1 MTSEGSVRLKSA
13 TVALALVTS
22 LVSIYF
28 IVAGDLQDAALR
40 FGFIPARFGAPA
52 LTNALLDGAVPVWLT
67 PWSATLV
74 HGGWIHLGLNMLML
88 VWVGAQVERVLGGAN
103 VLFAY
108 LLGALVAAAAQWVVD
123 PSAFTPMVGASGAI
137 SALFGLY
144 ALMAARPKA
153 VTLRT
158 APYPGFPTDLQAQF
172 MALMTRAEGTSQIT
186 ETIFEN
192 RFMHAQELVR
202 MGANIKIEGRRAIVR
217 GKTPLS
223 GAAVLASDLRASA
236 SLVLAALVAD
246 GETLID
252 RIYHLDRGYEHIEA
266 KLAAAGS
273 ADHAGGA
280 GVLGGPWRPAMSW
293 SNP

>member
-88 VWVGAQVERVLGGAN
+88 VWVGAQVERVLGAAN
-103 VLFAY
+103 ILFAY

-153 VTLRT
+153 VTASPRLNRAIHVLWLLVAWVVIQWMNGLLSEGQGVMLAT
-158 APYPGFPTDLQAQF
+158 PAHIGGFIAGLALQRP
-172 MALMTRAEGTSQIT
+172 LLLWRY
-186 ETIFEN
+186 
-192 RFMHAQELVR
+192 
-202 MGANIKIEGRRAIVR
+202 RRA
-217 GKTPLS
+217 
-223 GAAVLASDLRASA
+223 
-236 SLVLAALVAD
+236 
-246 GETLID
+246 
-252 RIYHLDRGYEHIEA
+252 
-266 KLAAAGS
+266 
-273 ADHAGGA
+273 
-280 GVLGGPWRPAMSW
+280 
-293 SNP
+293 